1 MGVSAVT
8 TTTLPVDASGAA
20 SKTEDIL
27 GKDTFLKLL
36 VTQLR
41 YQNPMNPMSNEEF
54 LSQSAQFSA
63 LEEMRS
69 LNANVG
75 SLIDLSKTSSRTAA
89 LGLMGKHVEANYSEF
104 SLSSGTPANL
114 SYSLAEDASVTIT
127 ISNADGTPV
136 RTINVGEQSSGNNS
150 FSWDGLSDTG
160 IQMPDGQFSYA
171 VSAANADGVEVE
183 ALENVSGVV
192 DGIIL
197 EGEPQVSIGG
207 ALVPLWAVNRVL
219 EGSE

>member
-1 MGVSAVT
+1 MDVSAVT
-8 TTTLPVDASGAA
+8 TTTLPVDTSGEA

-104 SLSSGTPANL
+104 SLSSGAPANL

-160 IQMPDGQFSYA
+160 SLPAMVKMLLGPYKILATFSA
-171 VSAANADGVEVE
+171 
-183 ALENVSGVV
+183 
-192 DGIIL
+192 
-197 EGEPQVSIGG
+197 
-207 ALVPLWAVNRVL
+207 
-219 EGSE
+219 